1 LSLVAAAVEVE
12 LNLFKTELVKA
23 AVVVKMEILELLEQV
38 AQQVRL
44 VVLMEE
50 MP

>member
-1 LSLVAAAVEVE
+1 LSLVAVAVEVE